1 MVLYQIVG
9 KATTNTKSFCFHC
22 LLKYEEITE
31 QI

>member
-9 KATTNTKSFCFHC
+9 KATTNTKKFVSIAF
-22 LLKYEEITE
+22 LKYEEITE